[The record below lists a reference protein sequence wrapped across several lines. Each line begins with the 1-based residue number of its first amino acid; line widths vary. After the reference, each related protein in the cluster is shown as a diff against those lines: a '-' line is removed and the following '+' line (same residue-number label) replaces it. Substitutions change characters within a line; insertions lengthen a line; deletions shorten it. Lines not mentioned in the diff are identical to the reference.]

1 MKKNL
6 LVYPLVLFAVTYLLR
21 ALDIF
26 VFHLDELLGEII
38 LSKALGFG
46 LIAWYVRYAGRSL
59 RDIGFHSKALGKSL
73 LLGGLTFAVVYA
85 LAYGIQLLVL
95 KASEPAAGL
104 VFSAVDPKTG
114 KAGGALFALW
124 LVFGNIVNSG
134 MEEGLFRG
142 VMMTHFNARMKIWKA
157 IGLQAALFASWHW
170 IWPLKSLLTGSAETG
185 DVLFEFLALTVSTVI
200 GGLIFGYLYYRTNNI
215 WSAFL
220 AHFINNGVFNIVFL
234 QTSAG
239 KQSGV
244 EFPVFIAVWLG
255 GYLALLPVIYLITK
269 NGRFPAFTP
278 WHTAEP
284 GGTTRA

>member
-1 MKKNL
+1 MKKNIL
-6 LVYPLVLFAVTYLLR
+6 LIPLILFAITYMLR

-59 RDIGFHSKALGKSL
+59 KDIGFHSKALGRSL
-73 LLGGLTFAVVYA
+73 WLGGLTFAVVYA
-85 LAYGIQLLVL
+85 LGYGIQLFVL
-95 KASEPAAGL
+95 KASEPAASL

-124 LVFGNIVNSG
+124 LVIGNIVNSG

-142 VMMTHFNARMKIWKA
+142 VMMTHFSTRMKMWKA
-157 IGLQAALFASWHW
+157 LGLQALLFASWHW
-170 IWPLKSLLTGSAETG
+170 IWPLKSLINGSAETG
-185 DVLFEFLALTVSTVI
+185 DILFELLALTVSTTI
-200 GGLIFGYLYYRTNNI
+200 GGLIFGYLYYRTNNL

-234 QTSAG
+234 QTGAG
-239 KQSGV
+239 MQSGV
-244 EFPVFIAVWLG
+244 EFPIFIAIWLG
-255 GYLALLPVIYLITK
+255 GYLALLPVIYLLTK
-269 NGRFPAFTP
+269 SGRFPAFTP
-278 WHTAEP
+278 WPMPENQP
-284 GGTTRA
+284 SE